1 MITEN
6 AINDYSTLTRVES
19 PLISPQNPIHVLPA
33 GSCIER
39 GRAPLFPH
47 PALVLKVRARA
58 EDSGALWVERRGRG
72 GVESLFYS
80 LLSTCGEVGRAVRVF
95 AVLGCT
101 FRPNNP
107 TSLSSIFLTPKK
119 SKLLRDTP
127 SLIRSCLKTSIDI
140 LRT

>member
-72 GVESLFYS
+72 GVEEGWSRSSTLF
-80 LLSTCGEVGRAVRVF
+80 LVRVE
-95 AVLGCT
+95 
-101 FRPNNP
+101 
-107 TSLSSIFLTPKK
+107 K
-119 SKLLRDTP
+119 SDGQ
-127 SLIRSCLKTSIDI
+127 
-140 LRT
+140 